1 MSYVLPSNSMPS
13 KILYIDSR
21 DANIYLASID
31 SQDHNNTGQL
41 VNNKLTSYFSYQLKE
56 KIEVPLN
63 QRALISLN
71 SATIPY
77 SFYNV
82 RHNINDKLTI
92 KAKNNT
98 TGVEITKNLIIDSG
112 NYTAYTLAAV
122 LETFI
127 NGTVQDPANE
137 IEFSIDISFDLDKQ
151 KYQYTLTSK
160 NNTAPVGAMPS
171 ITLTFVFTNQNIV
184 LTPHIEL
191 GFDTISDFV
200 ITLPATNAGVIANP
214 TTLFSSNVIDVNGSI
229 HGVYV
234 RTNLVSDGTLDSQSG
249 TFSSILSR
257 IPININ
263 AGGIIFATPNNAIHR
278 SIVDLR
284 YIDTLT
290 IRLTDERNRLLDL
303 NGLHFQLAIAIDFI
317 YGEKKHTIPMGHLT
331 QNSGYSYHRIG
342 DNENNDNIN
351 DQANNNNLEIKKDKP
366 PLLSRKDKE

>member
-31 SQDHNNTGQL
+31 SQDHNNVGQL

-82 RHNINDKLTI
+82 RHNINDNLTI

-171 ITLTFVFTNQNIV
+171 ITLTFVFINQNVV

-191 GFDTISDFV
+191 GFDTLSDFV

-331 QNSGYSYHRIG
+331 QNSGYSYHRLG

-351 DQANNNNLEIKKDKP
+351 DINNNNLEIAKDKP